1 MHFRLFNKPAA
12 FGIDQG
18 KPRMWIDGIYEDYD
32 AGDPYEGRVQI
43 HGSVG
48 LMKVEILGGNL
59 PPNASVFIDQMTK
72 EVVVKWLKYTPPT
85 IKVTE
90 VPNGSFED
98 NSIWET
104 IGPGTPATAEQGW
117 SPNGKG
123 NLTYRDQK
131 GEYTV
136 FGGWAP
142 VTNRTRQIEI
152 TGKVEHG
159 KSSKGNASCG
169 VGLAWYNDKR
179 ELVRIDMGSIVDNGG
194 KGNWY
199 KTSGIYS
206 AHEPEIRFVRPV
218 IRFNRKKQNHPIHA
232 GQIEW
237 DHVYEIGYNED
248 ETLWVE
254 VKVTDS
260 THNVAIHRGI
270 IEENNIWLTSRPY
283 PLIVTDASATDYTYT
298 HAFLKEQVWEEGE
311 DVSTSG
317 FEGFSAQLKSVVM
330 DHAFPDNS
338 STEIGFSLVLKEV
351 LRDYGLSDATTT
363 GVSMTVDSKRIAV
376 DPGVE
381 YTDSITE
388 INFGATLNAI

>member
-18 KPRMWIDGIYEDYD
+18 KPAMWIDGIYEDYD

-48 LMKVEILGGNL
+48 LMKVEILDSNL

-104 IGPGTPATAEQGW
+104 IGPGTPATVEQGW

-123 NLTYRDQK
+123 NLTYRDRK

-136 FGGWAP
+136 YGGWAP
-142 VTNRTRQIEI
+142 VSNRTRQIEI

-169 VGLAWYNDKR
+169 VGLAWYDDKR
-179 ELVRIDMGSIVDNGG
+179 NLVREDMGSIVSDGG

-199 KTSGIYS
+199 NTSGIYS
-206 AHEPEIRFVRPV
+206 ANDASIRFVRPI

-232 GQIEW
+232 GQIQW

-260 THNVAIHRGI
+260 THNTAIHRGI

-283 PLIVTDASATDYTYT
+283 PTIQRDYFSSLGPILYDPT
-298 HAFLKEQVWEEGE
+298 FKE
-311 DVSTSG
+311 DVFASTG
-317 FEGFSAQLKSVVM
+317 G
-330 DHAFPDNS
+330 
-338 STEIGFSLVLKEV
+338 
-351 LRDYGLSDATTT
+351 ATTVSIGGI
-363 GVSMTVDSKRIAV
+363 GVSMRSVIADHTFIEPLTPSITFGVTLKDVSRDLPVFLETVKPKPTLHVALASIAV

-381 YTDSITE
+381 RNNLTPSISMGVT
-388 INFGATLNAI
+388 FT

>member
-48 LMKVEILGGNL
+48 LMKVEVLDSNL
-59 PPNASVFIDQMTK
+59 PPNASVFIDQTTK
-72 EVVVKWLKYTPPT
+72 EVVVKWLKYSPPT
-85 IKVTE
+85 VQVSE

-98 NSIWET
+98 DSIWEM
-104 IGPGTPATAEQGW
+104 IGPGFPAKAEQGW

-142 VTNRTRQIEI
+142 VSNRTRQIEI

-179 ELVRIDMGSIVDNGG
+179 ELVRIDMGNIVSDGG

-206 AHEPEIRFVRPV
+206 ADAPEVRFVRPV
-218 IRFNRKKQNHPIHA
+218 IRFNRRKQNHPIHA

-237 DHVYEIGYNED
+237 DHVYEVGYNED

-260 THNVAIHRGI
+260 THNTAIHRGI

-283 PLIVTDASATDYTYT
+283 PILQVDSSDPGMIFYAPELREIGRGVEDAEYAAPSIGVSVSMRELSSAVTTSVASTPA
-298 HAFLKEQVWEEGE
+298 
-311 DVSTSG
+311 VSMSV
-317 FEGFSAQLKSVVM
+317 AMKSVINVV
-330 DHAFPDNS
+330 PTVIDNS
-338 STEIGFSLVLKEV
+338 APSTTFT
-351 LRDYGLSDATTT
+351 AA
-363 GVSMTVDSKRIAV
+363 MKRIAV
-376 DPGVE
+376 DPGAETGNV
-381 YTDSITE
+381 TPSIK
-388 INFGATLNAI
+388 IGVTLT